1 MKAVI
6 LAGGLGTRMREET
19 EFRPKPMVEIGGKP
33 ILWHIMKI
41 FADQG
46 VTEFVILAGYKGEMI
61 KRYFHDYS
69 ILNRDFTVHIGDHP
83 EVEYYGSH
91 EEDGWKVTV
100 VETGQLSLTG
110 ERILRAR
117 SHIGDQPFFL
127 TYGDGLANVDL
138 AKLLEIHT
146 KTEAALTISTSRPQS
161 RFGIVSMSDDGRV
174 VGFAEKPQGQEFVNI
189 GYMVANESI
198 FSYLEPGG
206 SLEGEPLASLVKD
219 KLLSAHHH
227 RGFWQPMDTQRE
239 LKLLAD
245 LWEKGAAPWTQI
257 I

>member
-1 MKAVI
+1 
-6 LAGGLGTRMREET
+6 
-19 EFRPKPMVEIGGKP
+19 
-33 ILWHIMKI
+33 
-41 FADQG
+41 
-46 VTEFVILAGYKGEMI
+46 
-61 KRYFHDYS
+61 
-69 ILNRDFTVHIGDHP
+69 
-83 EVEYYGSH
+83 
-91 EEDGWKVTV
+91 
-100 VETGQLSLTG
+100 
-110 ERILRAR
+110 
-117 SHIGDQPFFL
+117 
-127 TYGDGLANVDL
+127 
-138 AKLLEIHT
+138 
-146 KTEAALTISTSRPQS
+146 
-161 RFGIVSMSDDGRV
+161 MSDDGRV